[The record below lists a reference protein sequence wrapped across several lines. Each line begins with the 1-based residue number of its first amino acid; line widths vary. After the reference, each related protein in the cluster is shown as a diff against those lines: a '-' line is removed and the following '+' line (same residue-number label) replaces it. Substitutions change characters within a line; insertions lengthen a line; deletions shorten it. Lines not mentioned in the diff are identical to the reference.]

1 MIKLAVSTR
10 TQAMHYAERT
20 RLEYDEFLTETGGM
34 IQTYND
40 DGSVCQQINYYIQ
53 PTKRP
58 IAEVQVFEIFNPF
71 MNRYEEYNSMWNMMQ
86 DFDLDS
92 MHIPYMTR
100 RITFSD
106 GSQEVYRTMLDS
118 LSFSSELVNF
128 VSA

>member
-20 RLEYDEFLTETGGM
+20 RLEYDEFLTPDGGM

-40 DGSVCQQINYYIQ
+40 DGSICHQITYCIQ
-53 PTKRP
+53 KTKRP
-58 IAEVQVFEIFNPF
+58 IAEVNVFEIFNPYN
-71 MNRYEEYNSMWNMMQ
+71 NRYEEYNSMWLMMQ

-106 GSQEVYRTMLDS
+106 GSQEVSRVMLDG

-128 VSA
+128 VTA